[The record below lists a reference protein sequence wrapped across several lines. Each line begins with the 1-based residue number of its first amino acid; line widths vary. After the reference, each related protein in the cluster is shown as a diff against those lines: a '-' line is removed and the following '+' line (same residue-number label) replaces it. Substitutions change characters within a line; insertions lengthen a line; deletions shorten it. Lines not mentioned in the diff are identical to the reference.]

1 MNNKKKG
8 SKRTARF
15 RYSPLTWLISYQVA
29 IMFGVSGAVQA
40 REYFNPA
47 LLEIDNPS
55 QAGADLSVFEEG
67 AQAPGKYRVDLYVNN
82 EMIDT
87 RDLEFVLMPDVT
99 GQNKLQPCL
108 TRAELQELGV
118 KVEMYPALKADSKC
132 IDLEQVIPQSSASF
146 LFNQQRLNLSIPQAA
161 MDIKARDYV
170 SPDKWD
176 QGIPALLTN
185 YSFSGG
191 NTKGRKKGVESTNS
205 YYLNLRS
212 GINLGAWRLRNYS
225 TWNRNSD
232 GGSHWKSINTYLQRD
247 IIALKSQLVMGDSTT
262 PSDVFDSLPI
272 RGAQIYSDDDML
284 PDSMKGYSPV
294 VRGIARSNAQVTIR
308 QNGYVIYQSYVPPG
322 PFEIKDLYPTAGS
335 GDLYVVIKESD
346 GSEQNLTVAF
356 ASVPILQRE
365 GHLKYSFSSGKYRSP
380 GSDVDETPF
389 SQGTVM
395 YGIPWGA
402 TLYGGVQA
410 ASKYQ
415 SLALGWGQ
423 NLGVIGAISADI
435 TQAWTRLKD
444 SGEKVNGR
452 SWRVRYGKNFTESG
466 TNFSLASYRYSTEG
480 YYSMQEALD
489 SYSDSG
495 NAYYLNH
502 KKSRAEV
509 SISQNLGADLGS
521 FTLSGIREEFWNST
535 RKSESASVGYNNS
548 FYGISYGMNY
558 TYSKNGYSTYGG
570 RTSNKDQIF
579 SFNISVPLSKWMPDN
594 NYAYARYN
602 LYSTKHGS
610 TMHNAGIYGS
620 LLEDNNLNYNISES
634 YATKGGGNSGSA
646 NLNYRGGKGDASV
659 GYSYNDSS
667 QQVNYGLE
675 GGVLVHENGITFSQA
690 INESAVLIKA
700 PGAAGARISN
710 NTGVT
715 TDWRG
720 YAVVP
725 YVTPYRKT
733 DISINTETLGDDVDM
748 TMTTQAVI
756 PTRGAIVRAD
766 FKPNV
771 GIRALLTLLRS
782 GQPVPFGAMV
792 TDVGNPANNGS
803 IVGDGGQVYMSGM
816 ATTGTLNVKWGNDP
830 SQQCQATYTLSE
842 QANGPGIQMAN
853 VECR

>member
-1 MNNKKKG
+1 MNYNKSTKISG
-8 SKRTARF
+8 F
-15 RYSPLTWLISYQVA
+15 RYSPLAWLISSQIAIVFGMSGVA
-29 IMFGVSGAVQA
+29 QS
-40 REYFNPA
+40 REFFNPA
-47 LLEIDNPS
+47 LLEIDNPA

-67 AQAPGKYRVDLYVNN
+67 SQAPGKYRVDLYVNE
-82 EMIDT
+82 EMVDT
-87 RDLEFVLMPDVT
+87 RDVEFAMMPDVT
-99 GQNKLQPCL
+99 GKKKLQPCL
-108 TRAELQELGV
+108 SRAELEDLGV
-118 KVEMYPALKADSKC
+118 RVALYPSLKTDSSC
-132 IDLEQVIPQSSASF
+132 INLEQAIPQASSDF
-146 LFNQQRLNLSIPQAA
+146 LFNQQRLNISVPQAA
-161 MDIKARDYV
+161 MNVQARGYV

-176 QGIPALLTN
+176 QGIPVLLTN
-185 YSFSGG
+185 YSFSGA
-191 NTKGRKKGVESTNS
+191 NSEGRKRDVESTNS

-225 TWNRNSD
+225 TWNRDSD

-262 PSDVFDSLPI
+262 PSEVFDSLPI
-272 RGAQIYSDDDML
+272 RGIQLYSDDDML
-284 PDSMKGYSPV
+284 PDSLRGYSPV

-346 GSEQNLTVAF
+346 GSEQNMTVAF
-356 ASVPILQRE
+356 AAVPILQRE
-365 GHLKYSFSSGKYRSP
+365 GRLKYSVSSGKYRTS
-380 GSDVDETPF
+380 GGGIEETPF

-395 YGIPWGA
+395 YGLPWGA

-423 NLGVIGAISADI
+423 NLGIIGAISADV
-435 TQAWTRLKD
+435 TQAWSKIKD
-444 SGEKVNGR
+444 SGKKDNGQ
-452 SWRVRYGKNFTESG
+452 SWRMRYGKNFVETG

-480 YYSMQEALD
+480 FYSMQEALD
-489 SYSDSG
+489 SYNNAG
-495 NAYYLNH
+495 NMYYYNH

-509 SISQNLGADLGS
+509 SISQNLGDGFGS
-521 FTLSGIREEFWNST
+521 FTLSGIREEYWNSS
-535 RKSESASVGYNNS
+535 RKTESASIGYNNS
-548 FYGISYGMNY
+548 WEGISYGLNY
-558 TYSKNGYSTYGG
+558 TYSKNGYDSFGQ
-570 RTSNKDQIF
+570 RVSNNDQIF
-579 SFNISVPLSKWMPDN
+579 SFNVSVPLSKWLPDS

-602 LYSTKHGS
+602 LYTSKKGNT
-610 TMHNAGIYGS
+610 THNAGVYGT
-620 LLEDNNLNYNISES
+620 LLEDHNLNYNINQS
-634 YATKGGGNSGSA
+634 YGTKGSGYSGNASV
-646 NLNYRGGKGDASV
+646 NYRGGQGDV
-659 GYSYNDSS
+659 NLGYSYNDSS
-667 QQVNYGLE
+667 RQVNYGIE
-675 GGVLVHENGITFSQA
+675 GGVLVHENGITLSQA
-690 INESAVLIKA
+690 VNETAVLVKA
-700 PGAAGARISN
+700 PGASGARISN

-733 DISINTETLGDDVDM
+733 EISMNTETLGDDVDM
-748 TMTTQAVI
+748 TMTTQSVI

-771 GIRALLTLLRS
+771 GIRALLTLMRA
-782 GQPVPFGAMV
+782 GQPIPFGAMV

-816 ATTGTLNVKWGNDP
+816 SATGTLLVKWG
-830 SQQCQATYTLSE
+830 SSAAQQCQATYSLPESKE
-842 QANGPGIQMAN
+842 SGIQMAT